1 MTNREVV
8 FSGMRPTGRLHI
20 GNYWGA
26 LNNWVDL
33 QSKYPCIY
41 SVVDWHMLT
50 TGYDDTSKLQENVR
64 EMVLDWLAAGVDPEK
79 SVVFKQSDVPE
90 HAELALML
98 GMVTPLGSLENNP
111 TWKEQLQ
118 ELAKTKHSQTAS
130 VVPPGKPAQGAKAL
144 MEEIETHDTT
154 KAEQALRTY
163 GFLGYPVLQ
172 AADILL
178 YHGTKVPVGQDQ
190 LPHLELSREIA
201 RKFNHYFGQVF
212 AEPQPLLTP
221 TPKVP
226 GADGRKMSKS
236 YGNTVDIFE
245 SKESLQK
252 KVMAMYTDPTR
263 IKRDDPG
270 HPEPCA
276 ENPPGCTVFALHKLY
291 ADDAFVQERK
301 KVCIAGQI
309 GCVACK
315 KDLLTE
321 MEKPFAEFRL
331 RREKYAADPQLVAD
345 VLKKGAEKARKI
357 AQETMKEVR
366 RAMRLV

>member
-1 MTNREVV
+1 MTKRDVV

-26 LNNWVDL
+26 LKNWVEL

-64 EMVLDWLAAGVDPEK
+64 EMVLDWLAAGLDPEK
-79 SVVFKQSDVPE
+79 SIVFKQSDVPE

-98 GMVTPLGSLENNP
+98 GMVTPLGWLENNP

-118 ELAKTKHSQTAS
+118 ELSKTKLSKAVDEGKSGGAVTATAEGPVA
-130 VVPPGKPAQGAKAL
+130 VVDAAQS
-144 MEEIETHDTT
+144 
-154 KAEQALRTY
+154 LRTF

-212 AEPQPLLTP
+212 SEPQSLLTP

-236 YGNTVDIFE
+236 YGNTVDIYE
-245 SKESLQK
+245 TADSLK
-252 KVMAMYTDPTR
+252 KKIKGMYTDPTR
-263 IKRDDPG
+263 IKKDDPG
-270 HPEPCA
+270 HPEI
-276 ENPPGCTVFALHKLY
+276 EDGNPLGCVVYALHKLY
-291 ADDAFVQERK
+291 ADKDFVAERG
-301 KVCIAGQI
+301 KVCRAGKI
-309 GCVACK
+309 GCSDCK
-315 KDLLTE
+315 NDLYSE
-321 MEKPFAEFRL
+321 MDKPFADFRA
-331 RREKYAADPQLVAD
+331 RREKYANDPKLVTD
-345 VLKKGAEKARKI
+345 VLKNGAEKARKI
-357 AQETMKEVR
+357 AHNTMIEVR
-366 RAMRLV
+366 KAMRLTA